1 MNSLTLNSSSIS
13 NAWREGGAMQRNA
26 GTIGNNY
33 LIIYNYFTTKLW
45 KFYLTKQFWRQ
56 NWEPV
61 VNLIFLFPKT
71 VVYTILSSLE
81 MKIREFFY

>member
-33 LIIYNYFTTKLW
+33 L
-45 KFYLTKQFWRQ
+45 
-56 NWEPV
+56 
-61 VNLIFLFPKT
+61 LIFYREIMEILLDQT
-71 VVYTILSSLE
+71 VV
-81 MKIREFFY
+81 